1 MISAKAKVLQL
12 ESEGGTIMLVAFAS
26 KTGNVKAFVDK
37 LSNQCEISTLHI
49 NPDEVQKVNEPF
61 ILITYTTGIGKTP
74 QEVLDFLELNAHLM
88 VGVVGS
94 GNMNWGQMY
103 CRASV
108 DVATKYDLPLIHRFE
123 LRGMASDISIVKEFI
138 ENEK

>member
-1 MISAKAKVLQL
+1 MILAKAKVLQF
-12 ESEGGTIMLVAFAS
+12 EGGGGTIMLVAFAS

-37 LSNQCEISTLHI
+37 LSEQCEISTLHI
-49 NPDEVQKVNEPF
+49 KPDEIEKVNEPF

-74 QEVLDFLELNAHLM
+74 QEVLDFLAVNSHLM

-94 GNMNWGQMY
+94 GNMNWGLTY

-108 DVATKYDLPLIHRFE
+108 DIATRYDLPLIHRFE
-123 LRGMASDISIVKEFI
+123 LRGMASDVSIVKEFI